1 MTIFKPFSAALNA
14 RGLILSSL
22 CLVLPLAASGA
33 YFLQLTAQPPI
44 RIPSYVA
51 WTEETIA
58 AANGGDA
65 VRGLVIARRC
75 ERCHGREGF
84 SSDANVPNLAGMDRL
99 SMWKQLNDFRSGKR
113 SSLIMQSEASAL
125 AIADY
130 ADLAAYYS
138 MLPTYPDPQDTRT
151 FPQPPPSA
159 LHVSVAARLI
169 AAGDGQRGIPPCQ
182 ACHGPIGHEKGA
194 PDLTTQNAPY
204 IQEELEE
211 FASGSRANDIN
222 MPMRSIA
229 SLLTDEEKQSL
240 AAYYGAGFGNL
251 PAGTI
256 LPPSQISRAP

>member
-1 MTIFKPFSAALNA
+1 MTTFKTCLLSF
-14 RGLILSSL
+14 RGHGFGLTFLGL
-22 CLVLPLAASGA
+22 GLPLLVSGA
-33 YFLQLTAQPPI
+33 YFLQSSAQPPT

-51 WTEETIA
+51 WTKETIA
-58 AANGGDA
+58 AATAGNP

-84 SSDANVPNLAGMDRL
+84 SSEPHTPNLAGMDKL
-99 SMWKQLNDFRSGKR
+99 TLWKQLNDFRSGKR
-113 SSLIMQSEASAL
+113 SSFIMGREASAL

-138 MLPTYPDPQDTRT
+138 MLPTYSDPLDTRT
-151 FPQPPPSA
+151 FPQALAPSFPI
-159 LHVSVAARLI
+159 SKAARLI
-169 AAGDGQRGIPPCQ
+169 AGGDGQRGIPPCQ